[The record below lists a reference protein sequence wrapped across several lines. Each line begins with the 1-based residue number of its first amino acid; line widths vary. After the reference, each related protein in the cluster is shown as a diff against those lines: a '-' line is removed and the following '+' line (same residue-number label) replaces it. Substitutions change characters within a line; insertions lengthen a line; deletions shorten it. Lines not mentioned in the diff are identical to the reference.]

1 MKKDLELRRLEWRD
15 KDDPQRVVVATLAWS
30 PADRA
35 NGYPARCC
43 ATLCNVRRE
52 GYWETGN
59 PHETECI
66 TLVSIPTGSRRC
78 KLWDGNAL
86 ARFAALI
93 ADYLPEYASRYSL
106 TIDVD
111 APSTT
116 R

>member
-15 KDDPQRVVVATLAWS
+15 RDDSQRVVVATLTWS

-35 NGYPARCC
+35 TGYPARYC

-59 PHETECI
+59 PHETECLP
-66 TLVSIPTGSRRC
+66 LVSIPTGSRRC
-78 KLWDGNAL
+78 KHWDGNAL
-86 ARFAALI
+86 ARFALLVD
-93 ADYLPEYASRYSL
+93 DYLPEYVSRYGIN
-106 TIDVD
+106 IDVD